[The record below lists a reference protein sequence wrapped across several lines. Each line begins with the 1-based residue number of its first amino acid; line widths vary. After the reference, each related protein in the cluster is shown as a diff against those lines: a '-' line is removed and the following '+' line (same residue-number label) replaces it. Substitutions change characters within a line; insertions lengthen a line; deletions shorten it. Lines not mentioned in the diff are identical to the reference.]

1 MAQAPPPQRLLKW
14 PRRGQFSNAGGG
26 ARGMAPGGAAV
37 GSAAHVLGGC
47 LGWAAPG
54 RELRGLLRAS
64 AALFCLDEAEGLLGV
79 GAGGREGGQACSQR
93 EGLGKGGGVGP
104 NPAADIGGG

>member
-1 MAQAPPPQRLLKW
+1 
-14 PRRGQFSNAGGG
+14 
-26 ARGMAPGGAAV
+26 MAPGGAAV

-79 GAGGREGGQACSQR
+79 GAGGREGGQAKAWGR
-93 EGLGKGGGVGP
+93 G
-104 NPAADIGGG
+104 AAWVRTLQLISAVDNVAGSPVTSGSLP